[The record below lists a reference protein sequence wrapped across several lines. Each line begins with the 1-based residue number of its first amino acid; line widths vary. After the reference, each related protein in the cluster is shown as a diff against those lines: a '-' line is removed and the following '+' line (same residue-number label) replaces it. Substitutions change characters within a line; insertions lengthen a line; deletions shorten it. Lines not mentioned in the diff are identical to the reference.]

1 MGPRQTCPPHFK
13 LLSFYNKL
21 GPPEMRP
28 ERDDVGHELGRQQVV
43 HLRREQGH
51 ELRALLLLVVGEA
64 ARALNSLEV
73 PGGMVFFKVSSLS
86 VGCGPSRQ
94 EQNDSSV
101 VLVYYSILKRRRIIM
116 ITRVQSRTG
125 VQ

>member
-1 MGPRQTCPPHFK
+1 MA
-13 LLSFYNKL
+13 
-21 GPPEMRP
+21 P

-43 HLRREQGH
+43 HLRREHGH
-51 ELRALLLLVVGEA
+51 EFRAVLLLVVGEA
-64 ARALNSLEV
+64 AGSLNPRVVPLGDLPQFALAPV
-73 PGGMVFFKVSSLS
+73 D
-86 VGCGPSRQ
+86 CGPSRQ

-101 VLVYYSILKRRRIIM
+101 VPAFCGILKRQRIIK